1 LNATQ
6 PFGACYADVYDA
18 LYADKDY
25 AGECD
30 LIEEIFARRAAGRV
44 RSVLDLGCGTGRHA
58 SLLAQRGY
66 DVLGVDRSPPMIE
79 RAQAAGDA
87 AKYAVADL
95 RTFRTDRRFDAALMM
110 FAVLGYQLE
119 DADVIAA
126 LRTARTHLVD
136 SGLLLFDCWYG
147 PAVMHQRPSDR
158 MKTAETPDGPVRR
171 KARSSLDV
179 SGRRI
184 RIAFDVERGV
194 AGAVER
200 SRETH
205 EVRFFFEE
213 DIERFLSASGFGL
226 VRMGV
231 MPEFDRG
238 PDESTWNV
246 LVCARAATMMGA

>member
-1 LNATQ
+1 MNTPQ

-30 LIEEIFARRAAGRV
+30 LIEAIFAGRAAGV

-58 SLLAQRGY
+58 NLLAQRGY
-66 DVLGVDRSPPMIE
+66 DVLGVDRSPHMIE
-79 RAQAAGDA
+79 RARSAGDA
-87 AKYAVADL
+87 ATYAVADL

-119 DADVIAA
+119 DADVLAA
-126 LRTARTHLVD
+126 LRTARVHLVD
-136 SGLLLFDCWYG
+136 AGLLLFDCWYG

-158 MKTAETPDGPVRR
+158 VKTVETSDGPVRR
-171 KARSSLDV
+171 EARSTLDV
-179 SGRRI
+179 SRRRI

-194 AGAVER
+194 AGTAGR

-205 EVRFFFEE
+205 EVRFFFAE
-213 DIERFLSASGFGL
+213 DIERFLSATGFEL
-226 VRMGV
+226 LRIGV
-231 MPEFDRG
+231 MPEFGRD

-246 LVCARAATMMGA
+246 LVCVRAAAMMQA